1 MTQLVILDFDG
12 TLADTQPIIIA
23 SIQHALRELGLPERS
38 DAECRSIIGLPLT
51 ECFERLLT
59 PSPLRGTP
67 PYEGGES
74 NSSPCK
80 GEVPEGRRGITS
92 ERGESSMHPCEGGE
106 SNSSPCKGEV
116 PEGRSGIPCERGV
129 SSMHPCKGGDPNS
142 SPYEGEVP
150 EGRRGIPC
158 ERGESRMYP
167 CEGGESNSSPCKGE
181 VPEGRRGIP
190 CERGESSM
198 HPFEGGESNS
208 SPCKGEVPE
217 GRRGI
222 LQGDVRD
229 IAERCAD
236 VYRRV
241 FDELNTDGTVRL
253 FPHVLETLKALHDRG
268 LQLAI
273 CSSRGRPTLEGF
285 VKTFQLES
293 YVSMVVSAN
302 DVEHHKP
309 HPEPVQKILSALGG
323 DPEEAVVVGDANYD
337 ILMGRAAGCRT
348 VGVTY
353 GNQSA
358 ADLRAA
364 GADWLIDDFSD
375 LISCL

>member
-23 SIQHALRELGLPERS
+23 SIQATLKELHLPERT
-38 DAECRSIIGLPLT
+38 DAECRSIIGLPLA

-67 PYEGGES
+67 PCEGGEPCRRPSTFLCEGEASCGFS
-74 NSSPCK
+74 NSSPCEGEASCGFSNTSPCQ
-80 GEVPEGRRGITS
+80 GEVPEGRRG
-92 ERGESSMHPCEGGE
+92 
-106 SNSSPCKGEV
+106 
-116 PEGRSGIPCERGV
+116 
-129 SSMHPCKGGDPNS
+129 
-142 SPYEGEVP
+142 
-150 EGRRGIPC
+150 
-158 ERGESRMYP
+158 
-167 CEGGESNSSPCKGE
+167 
-181 VPEGRRGIP
+181 
-190 CERGESSM
+190 
-198 HPFEGGESNS
+198 
-208 SPCKGEVPE
+208 
-217 GRRGI
+217 
-222 LQGDVRD
+222 

-241 FDELNTDGTVRL
+241 FDELNTDGAVRL
-253 FPHVLETLKALHDRG
+253 FPHVLETLTALHDRG

-285 VKTFQLES
+285 VKTFRLEH

-309 HPEPVQKILSALGG
+309 HPEPVQKILAALGVAPG
-323 DPEEAVVVGDANYD
+323 EAVVVGDASYD

-364 GADWLIDDFSD
+364 GADHLIDDFAD
-375 LISCL
+375 LLTIPLSSPYQLLTNSCQSRR

>member
-23 SIQHALRELGLPERS
+23 SIQATLKELHLPERT
-38 DAECRSIIGLPLT
+38 DAECRSIIGLPLA
-51 ECFERLLT
+51 ECFTTL
-59 PSPLRGTP
+59 
-67 PYEGGES
+67 
-74 NSSPCK
+74 C
-80 GEVPEGRRGITS
+80 
-92 ERGESSMHPCEGGE
+92 
-106 SNSSPCKGEV
+106 
-116 PEGRSGIPCERGV
+116 GV
-129 SSMHPCKGGDPNS
+129 DDTMAD
-142 SPYEGEVP
+142 
-150 EGRRGIPC
+150 
-158 ERGESRMYP
+158 
-167 CEGGESNSSPCKGE
+167 
-181 VPEGRRGIP
+181 
-190 CERGESSM
+190 
-198 HPFEGGESNS
+198 
-208 SPCKGEVPE
+208 
-217 GRRGI
+217 
-222 LQGDVRD
+222 
-229 IAERCAD
+229 RCAD

-253 FPHVLETLKALHDRG
+253 FPHVLETITALHDRG

-285 VKTFQLES
+285 VKTFHLEH

-309 HPEPVQKILSALGG
+309 HPEPVQKIVAALGVA
-323 DPEEAVVVGDANYD
+323 PEEAVVVGDASYD

-364 GADWLIDDFSD
+364 GADHLIDDFAD
-375 LISCL
+375 LLTIPLSSPYQLLTNSYQSRR

>member
-1 MTQLVILDFDG
+1 MMQLVILDFDG

-23 SIQHALRELGLPERS
+23 SIQATLKELHLPERT
-38 DAECRSIIGLPLT
+38 DAECKSIIGLPLA

-67 PYEGGES
+67 PCEGGEPCRRPSTFLCEGKASCGFPNSSPCEEEASCGFS
-74 NSSPCK
+74 NSSPC
-80 GEVPEGRRGITS
+80 
-92 ERGESSMHPCEGGE
+92 
-106 SNSSPCKGEV
+106 
-116 PEGRSGIPCERGV
+116 
-129 SSMHPCKGGDPNS
+129 
-142 SPYEGEVP
+142 EGEVP
-150 EGRRGIPC
+150 EGRRG
-158 ERGESRMYP
+158 
-167 CEGGESNSSPCKGE
+167 
-181 VPEGRRGIP
+181 
-190 CERGESSM
+190 
-198 HPFEGGESNS
+198 
-208 SPCKGEVPE
+208 
-217 GRRGI
+217 
-222 LQGDVRD
+222 

-253 FPHVLETLKALHDRG
+253 FPHVLETIKALHDRG

-285 VKTFQLES
+285 VKTFRLEH

-302 DVEHHKP
+302 DVERHKP
-309 HPEPVQKILSALGG
+309 HPEPVQKILAALGVAPG
-323 DPEEAVVVGDANYD
+323 EAVVVGDASYD

-364 GADWLIDDFSD
+364 GADHLIDDFAD
-375 LISCL
+375 LLTLSMDSLPC

>member
-23 SIQHALRELGLPERS
+23 SIQATLKELHLPERT
-38 DAECRSIIGLPLT
+38 DAECKSIIGLPLA

-67 PYEGGES
+67 PCEGGEPCRRPSTFLCEGEASCGSPSSSPCEGEASCGFS
-74 NSSPCK
+74 NSSPC
-80 GEVPEGRRGITS
+80 
-92 ERGESSMHPCEGGE
+92 EREASCGF
-106 SNSSPCKGEV
+106 SNSSPC
-116 PEGRSGIPCERGV
+116 
-129 SSMHPCKGGDPNS
+129 
-142 SPYEGEVP
+142 EGEVP
-150 EGRRGIPC
+150 EGRRG
-158 ERGESRMYP
+158 
-167 CEGGESNSSPCKGE
+167 
-181 VPEGRRGIP
+181 
-190 CERGESSM
+190 
-198 HPFEGGESNS
+198 
-208 SPCKGEVPE
+208 
-217 GRRGI
+217 
-222 LQGDVRD
+222 

-253 FPHVLETLKALHDRG
+253 FPHVLETITALHDRG

-285 VKTFQLES
+285 VKTFRLEH

-302 DVEHHKP
+302 DVERHKP
-309 HPEPVQKILSALGG
+309 HPEPVQKILAALGIAPG
-323 DPEEAVVVGDANYD
+323 EAVVVGDASYD

-364 GADWLIDDFSD
+364 GADHLIDDFAD
-375 LISCL
+375 LLTIPLSSPYQLLTNSYQSRR